1 MAKRRIFELM
11 TTDNIELLAAWH
23 LSVQKHTPELRQWQ
37 ARLHQ
42 LDDAAKPSG
51 EPGGSASGDLLWLI
65 GGAFFVRGGGVEGGP
80 PSPGDPPGE
89 GQGPHEGPGVAA
101 GGGGGV
107 GGSPSPT
114 PR

>member
-1 MAKRRIFELM
+1 MAQYCCFIEAMSHVERWYTRRPMGSNQRFAAGSYW
-11 TTDNIELLAAWH
+11 TCWSNGAWH

-65 GGAFFVRGGGVEGGP
+65 GGTFF
-80 PSPGDPPGE
+80 PPGR
-89 GQGPHEGPGVAA
+89 GMDGVPLFRGAPPLA
-101 GGGGGV
+101 RRG
-107 GGSPSPT
+107 
-114 PR
+114 

>member
-1 MAKRRIFELM
+1 MNKLSPLVPVALSVAPNNGSTFVKIPSE
-11 TTDNIELLAAWH
+11 AWH

-65 GGAFFVRGGGVEGGP
+65 GGAFFARGRGVKGVP
-80 PSPGDPPGE
+80 LFPGHRPRE
-89 GQGPHEGPGVAA
+89 GQGPDEGQAVA
-101 GGGGGV
+101 
-107 GGSPSPT
+107 
-114 PR
+114 